1 MSFDFNSLAQQFV
14 QVYYQQF
21 EADRST
27 LGSLYR
33 DTSMMTFETSQV
45 QGAQAIVEK
54 LTSLPFQKTQHKVTT
69 LDAQPGSPGSQDVI
83 VMVTG
88 QLTIDDEAHP
98 KGYSQVFHLV
108 QDGGQYFVFND
119 IFRLILG

>member
-1 MSFDFNSLAQQFV
+1 MSFDFNALAQQFV

-33 DTSMMTFETSQV
+33 DSSMLTFETSQI

-54 LTSLPFQKTQHKVTT
+54 LASLPFQKTQHQVTT
-69 LDAQPGSPGSQDVI
+69 LDAQPGTPGGRDVI

-88 QLTIDDEAHP
+88 QLTIDDEPHP

-108 QDGGQYFVFND
+108 PEGDQYFVFND
-119 IFRLILG
+119 IFRLVLG